1 MSSEPEPEPEPEPEL
16 SSELEPELSSK
27 LSESSEVEED
37 ELVEALE
44 DDRDEVLD
52 DDPVVLEDEVLD
64 DDPVVL
70 EDEVLDDDPVVL
82 EDEALVLDEV
92 EVRGRSPPLS
102 SAVPA
107 GVLDELL
114 TSCTEAGTAVGN
126 DWANDS
132 LPSNPR
138 AAGTTAAVAAIAITM
153 RFMVGSLQ
161 VVGRGG
167 PATTQRCARSAGSRH
182 RALVVVPTQRYAATQ
197 PSAGS
202 DGFQDQRVA
211 VVNRV

>member
-16 SSELEPELSSK
+16 SSELEPELSSES
-27 LSESSEVEED
+27 SESSEVEED

-52 DDPVVLEDEVLD
+52 DDPVVLEDE
-64 DDPVVL
+64 
-70 EDEVLDDDPVVL
+70 
-82 EDEALVLDEV
+82 ALVLDEV
-92 EVRGRSPPLS
+92 DVRGRSPPWSSPGSAVRVVRSPPLS

-167 PATTQRCARSAGSRH
+167 PATT
-182 RALVVVPTQRYAATQ
+182 
-197 PSAGS
+197 
-202 DGFQDQRVA
+202 
-211 VVNRV
+211 

>member
-16 SSELEPELSSK
+16 SSELEPELSSES
-27 LSESSEVEED
+27 SESSEVEED

-52 DDPVVLEDEVLD
+52 DDPVVLEDE
-64 DDPVVL
+64 
-70 EDEVLDDDPVVL
+70 
-82 EDEALVLDEV
+82 ALVLDEV
-92 EVRGRSPPLS
+92 DVRGRSPPLS

-167 PATTQRCARSAGSRH
+167 PATT
-182 RALVVVPTQRYAATQ
+182 
-197 PSAGS
+197 
-202 DGFQDQRVA
+202 
-211 VVNRV
+211 

>member
-16 SSELEPELSSK
+16 SSEPEPELSSK

-52 DDPVVLEDEVLD
+52 DDPVVLEDE
-64 DDPVVL
+64 
-70 EDEVLDDDPVVL
+70 
-82 EDEALVLDEV
+82 ALVLDEV
-92 EVRGRSPPLS
+92 DVRGRSPPWSSPGSAVRVVRSPPWSSPGSAVRVVRSPPLS

-167 PATTQRCARSAGSRH
+167 PATT
-182 RALVVVPTQRYAATQ
+182 
-197 PSAGS
+197 
-202 DGFQDQRVA
+202 
-211 VVNRV
+211 

>member
-64 DDPVVL
+64 DDS
-70 EDEVLDDDPVVL
+70 VVL